1 MKSVVFVLEF
11 IATIVMV
18 KVFILLARNE
28 ISLTSL
34 LAMGLIL
41 YGIYYFILDLID
53 LFMHAKKKL
62 FESERERRAEK

>member
-18 KVFILLARNE
+18 KVFILLARSE

-41 YGIYYFILDLID
+41 YGIYYFVLDLID
-53 LFMHAKKKL
+53 LFIYAKKKL
-62 FESERERRAEK
+62 SESERERRSEK